1 MAADDSDWSSFTT
14 EQLQF
19 KEIQDLNARKRQL
32 KTGYSAYLYLH
43 PEVKTVVSKFMT
55 AALLEKPEN
64 VFEFARKHFVG
75 DDPGFFPQDIRELA
89 PLILLGPGGVGK
101 RTLMSRL
108 QKCGLLSSLFF
119 LFPFNFLTLFLAG
132 S

>member
-1 MAADDSDWSSFTT
+1 MAADDDWSSFTT

-19 KEIQDLNARKRQL
+19 KEIADLNARKHQL

-89 PLILLGPGGVGK
+89 PLVFLGPGGVGK

-108 QKCGLLSSLFF
+108 QKYVLLLGIKQMF
-119 LFPFNFLTLFLAG
+119 LC
-132 S
+132 